1 MVSLSRLYGDR
12 RYYERHKEDINKR
25 CRDYYADH
33 KEALVERERRR
44 REKARD
50 RGDVCDI
57 LTNHANDT
65 ADDPERLS
73 SDFILAQIEALKNT
87 STD

>member
-12 RYYERHKEDINKR
+12 AYYGRHREDINKR
-25 CRDYYADH
+25 CRDYYAEH
-33 KEALVERERRR
+33 RNECVERARCR

-57 LTNHANDT
+57 LTTHAEDV

-73 SDFILAQIEALKNT
+73 SDFILEQIELLGKTNHV
-87 STD
+87 